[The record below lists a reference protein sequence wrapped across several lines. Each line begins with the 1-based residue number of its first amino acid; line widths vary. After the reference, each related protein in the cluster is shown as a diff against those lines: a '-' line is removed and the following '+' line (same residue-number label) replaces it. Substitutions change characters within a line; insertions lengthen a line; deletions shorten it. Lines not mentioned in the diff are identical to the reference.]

1 MDEILRSEQALFRN
15 LALTMVLILLC
26 FLAISKLLFPKLFAS
41 VYDYRK
47 FFSFKPAEDF
57 GAGIKLLSTESVHF
71 TSLMSAMLGF
81 VVLNLAQI
89 IPNSFPEMLQ
99 VRSFTGGLFLWV
111 VLSIAV
117 FILLLLKYAFTAMVG
132 LLFDLK
138 QPKTRHFQE
147 VLSLNHLF
155 TGLLFLSFIVALF
168 SRFYLPPTMAQTI
181 LVATS
186 IYLLYRLISLFFK
199 IRRHTDSSLLYIF
212 SYLCTTEIFPL
223 TIGIIV
229 LIQPI

>member
-1 MDEILRSEQALFRN
+1 MDEILRSEQELFRN
-15 LALTMVLILLC
+15 LALTIVLILLC

-47 FFSFKPAEDF
+47 LFSFKPTEDF
-57 GAGIKLLSTESVHF
+57 GAGIQLLSTESIHF
-71 TSLMSAMLGF
+71 TGLMSAMLGF
-81 VVLNLAQI
+81 VLLNVAQS
-89 IPNSFPEMLQ
+89 IPDAFPEILL
-99 VRSFTGGLFLWV
+99 VKSFSGGLLLW
-111 VLSIAV
+111 LLMSLAV
-117 FILLLLKYAFTAMVG
+117 FVLLLFKYVFTAVVG

-155 TGLLFLSFIVALF
+155 TGLLFLSFIIALF
-168 SRFYLPPTMAQTI
+168 SRFYLPSTLAQTI

-199 IRRHTDSSLLYIF
+199 IRRHTESSMLYIF

-223 TIGIIV
+223 AIGIIV